1 MNSPAELD
9 IGPLSWVKDEIELA
23 LGRVAEQL
31 QKYDGALD
39 EALLADA
46 RMHLHQAHG
55 ALSIVG
61 LDGITEFSLAIE
73 RLLDA
78 LVDKSVPWSSAR
90 GGAAREGA
98 TALIQYLDELVGGRP
113 NQPLRLLPAY
123 RRLCEARGD
132 HEAVAAD
139 LFFPDLTQRP
149 PRRDVDP
156 APLDEAARQMRLKA
170 ARLGFG
176 RGLGKWTKQDSS
188 GVRDMRNSIVMIEAL
203 HDQPAA
209 RAFWWVT
216 LAFFDAMAAGGI
228 ANDEGSQRLCGRID
242 AQLKKLIEG
251 THAVAERLIRDVL
264 YEVATTEVSDDH
276 IDSVRAA
283 YRLRD
288 LLPNATV
295 DDPNEAV
302 LRKMRDRLGHTVDSW
317 DHFCAGAAIALP
329 EFHQHSSE
337 LLALTQQLQHVD
349 LARLVAGLSNTAN
362 LLRKNPLLH
371 SDALATEIATV
382 LLLAEEAINHFDA
395 LDVEFAEQIDVV
407 TVRLNALQR
416 GEQAGA
422 LKHLALQQLAQRAAS
437 RIAVHQLART
447 LRAQLL
453 LVEQGLDAFFR
464 DERNTKALAGVADPL
479 LKTIDMFE
487 QLDQHRAVVVVRDCA
502 RQIQAF
508 ATPGYLR
515 QPGEFEEVARKIS
528 ALGFFVERLQLGQA
542 DLELLLAPPGPAAA
556 PELVSSSVEVEISQ
570 MARMARTIVG
580 VMRGK
585 LGDAPMDDDR
595 RDALRT
601 ELKQNLEGVREN
613 ARLVADEAVERQA
626 DAALKALVSEASP
639 DRIEEIVAPLAVE
652 SRLAGEA
659 EATLTTAEAARL
671 AEASTTEVDAEL
683 LAIFIE
689 EVLQALDTA
698 GVQLYR
704 SIANPEKSEHLAILR
719 RSFHMLKGSARLIG
733 LLDFSDAARA
743 VESTIGLHL
752 KGGKPASKEL
762 HAMLDT
768 AQRMVSEWVERLQ
781 RRANAP
787 DTTPLL
793 RQCQALQLGIER
805 DVDKDSEGA
814 IPVASRIVKIG
825 ELEVDRALYEIYLE
839 EARANLAVLEKEWQ
853 RTPSRATI
861 RAAHTLAGTSATLGV
876 AEVQVLAKA
885 LEMALER
892 FSAAALA
899 TDATQDATL
908 QLALRRLTAM
918 VTSIA
923 DQRQPEIDDQ
933 LVSRLNAMTATPTLI
948 SATDTFGADPVARAQ
963 PVVRKPDNEFLPLFL
978 EECQDLM
985 PSIAAAFKD
994 WRNSGDVFDKRGAG
1008 AVQRLLHTLKGSAR
1022 MAGLADIGEAVHGV
1036 ETRVADAQ
1044 ARASASG
1051 ATSTLID
1058 ELEAEF
1064 DKAAAMIDALSAV
1077 PEVAESETQTQTL
1090 APTQTQHPMLRLR
1103 ADVVDLM
1110 VNASGEISIARARI
1124 EGGAKTLRASLAD
1137 LTENVARFRT
1147 HLRELEIQAES
1158 SIQSQI
1164 GARVGKVQNR
1174 NFDPLEMD
1182 RFTRLQELTRILA
1195 ESVNDVATVEYSLM
1209 RDLDQVDTALIQQA
1223 RLSRELTQRLMSVR
1237 MVPFASV
1244 SERLQRVVRLS
1255 ADELGKRVNFVLDG
1269 GDTELDRSVLERMT
1283 GPIEHLLRNAVVH
1296 GIETSEQRAASGKSA
1311 AGEVRLSLL
1320 QTGSEVEIS
1329 VNDDGGGLDYARIRN
1344 EAVKRGLMTAEQR
1357 ADESQLA
1364 QLIYQPG
1371 FTTAATLSAIAGRG
1385 VGMDVVRSET
1395 TALGGRIDVR
1405 AESKR
1410 GTSFSLH
1417 LPLTLAVVP
1426 ALLVKSAART
1436 YAIPSAMVVQANEMK
1451 PEAMD
1456 ALRATGQVD
1465 WQGQQYALH
1474 YLPRL
1479 LGNPAAQPGQRLRH
1493 WVILLRAG
1501 VQRVALEIDS
1511 LIGNEEVVIK
1521 NIGPQMARLKG
1532 FSGATVLGDGEV
1544 VLILNPVA
1552 LVGRPV
1558 IAPSAA
1564 MPVAEV
1570 VGTPPVMVVDDSLT
1584 VRKITGRLLE
1594 RAGYRVMTAKDGVD
1608 ALEQLTGV
1616 LPLIVLADI
1625 EMPRMDGFEL
1635 LRNMRADERLKKLPV
1650 VMITSRIADKHRN
1663 YAMELG
1669 ANHYLGKP
1677 YDEEALLAIIAGYAR
1692 G

>member
-1 MNSPAELD
+1 MNSPTELD

-23 LGRVAEQL
+23 LGHVAEQL
-31 QKYDGALD
+31 QKYDSARD
-39 EALLADA
+39 AALLNDA
-46 RMHLHQAHG
+46 RVHLHQAHG

-61 LDGITEFSLAIE
+61 LDGITEFSLVIE

-78 LVDKSVPWSSAR
+78 LVDSTVPWSSAR
-90 GGAAREGA
+90 GEAAREGT
-98 TALIQYLDELVGGRP
+98 TALCQYLDELVGGRA

-132 HEAVAAD
+132 HDVVAAD

-149 PRRDVDP
+149 PRRDAEP
-156 APLDEAARQMRLKA
+156 ALLDDAARLVRLKA
-170 ARLGFG
+170 ARMGFG
-176 RGLGKWTKQDSS
+176 RGLGKWTNQDNS
-188 GVRDMRNSIVMIEAL
+188 GIRDMRNSIVMVEAL

-209 RAFWWVT
+209 RAFWWAT
-216 LAFFDAMAAGGI
+216 LAFFDAMAVGGI
-228 ANDEGSQRLCGRID
+228 ANDEASQRLCSRID

-251 THAVAERLIRDVL
+251 THAVAERLMRDVL
-264 YEVATTEVSDDH
+264 YEVATTAVSDDH

-283 YRLRD
+283 YRLQD

-295 DDPNEAV
+295 DDPNEAI
-302 LRKMRDRLGHTVDSW
+302 LRRMRDRLGHAADSW

-329 EFHQHSSE
+329 EFHEHSSE
-337 LLALTQQLQHVD
+337 LLTLTQQLQHVD

-371 SDALATEIATV
+371 SDALATEIATA
-382 LLLAEEAINHFDA
+382 LLLTEEAINHFGA

-407 TVRLNALQR
+407 TVRLNELQR
-416 GEQAGA
+416 GEQPGA
-422 LKHLALQQLAQRAAS
+422 LTQPALRALAQRAAS
-437 RIAVHQLART
+437 RIAVHQLARN

-464 DERNTKALAGVADPL
+464 DERNTKALVGVADPL

-502 RQIQAF
+502 KQIQAF
-508 ATPGYLR
+508 AMPGYQR
-515 QPGEFEEVARKIS
+515 QPENFEEVARKIS
-528 ALGFFVERLQLGQA
+528 ALGFFVERLQVGQA
-542 DLELLLAPPGPAAA
+542 DLELLLAPPVPVGA
-556 PELVSSSVEVEISQ
+556 PELFVSSVEVEISQ

-580 VMRGK
+580 VMSGK
-585 LGDAPMDDDR
+585 LGDAPLDDDR
-595 RDALRT
+595 RDALRS

-626 DAALKALVSEASP
+626 DAALKALVGDAST
-639 DRIEEIVAPLAVE
+639 DRIEEIIAPLAAE
-652 SRLAGEA
+652 SHLAGEA
-659 EATLTTAEAARL
+659 DATLTTANSTRL
-671 AEASTTEVDAEL
+671 ADASTTEVDAEL

-689 EVLQALDTA
+689 EVLQSLDTI

-704 SIANPEKSEHLAILR
+704 LIANPDKSEHLAILR
-719 RSFHMLKGSARLIG
+719 RSFHMLKGSSRLIG
-733 LLDFSDAARA
+733 LHDFSDAARA

-752 KGGKPASKEL
+752 KGDMPASKEL
-762 HAMLDT
+762 HAMLDA
-768 AQRMVSEWVERLQ
+768 AQRLISDWVERLQ

-787 DTTPLL
+787 DTAPLL
-793 RQCQALQLGIER
+793 RQCQVLQTGTTAD
-805 DVDKDSEGA
+805 DVAASEGEA
-814 IPVASRIVKIG
+814 QPVTRIVKIG
-825 ELEVDRALYEIYLE
+825 GLALDRELYEIYLE
-839 EARANLAVLEKEWQ
+839 EARTNLAVLEKEWR

-861 RAAHTLAGTSATLGV
+861 RAAHTLAGTSATLGL
-876 AEVQVLAKA
+876 ASVQALAKA

-892 FSAAALA
+892 FSSAAVA

-918 VTSIA
+918 VTSVA
-923 DQRQPEIDDQ
+923 DQRQPDADDE
-933 LVSRLNAMTATPTLI
+933 LVTRLNAMMASPTVIGAMAGDIATIAPAAA
-948 SATDTFGADPVARAQ
+948 S
-963 PVVRKPDNEFLPLFL
+963 KSDNEFLPLFL

-985 PSIAAAFKD
+985 PSIATAFTD
-994 WRNSGDVFDKRGAG
+994 WRSSGDVFDKRGAG

-1058 ELEAEF
+1058 ELESEF
-1064 DKAAAMIDALSAV
+1064 DKAAAMVDALTAV
-1077 PEVAESETQTQTL
+1077 PDVESE
-1090 APTQTQHPMLRLR
+1090 AQTQHPMLRVR
-1103 ADVVDLM
+1103 ADVVDTM

-1124 EGGAKTLRASLAD
+1124 EGGAKTLRASLVD

-1164 GARVGKVQNR
+1164 VAQAGPGQNR

-1195 ESVNDVATVEYSLM
+1195 ESVNDVATVERSLM
-1209 RDLDQVDTALIQQA
+1209 RDLDQVDTALTQQA
-1223 RLSRELTQRLMSVR
+1223 RLSRELTQRLMGVR

-1244 SERLQRVVRLS
+1244 AERLQRVVRLS
-1255 ADELGKRVNFVLDG
+1255 ADELGKRVNFILDG
-1269 GDTELDRSVLERMT
+1269 GETELDRSVLERMT

-1296 GIETSEQRAASGKSA
+1296 GIETADLRAASGKLV

-1320 QTGSEVEIS
+1320 QTGNEVEIS
-1329 VNDDGGGLDYARIRN
+1329 VNDDGGGLDFTRIRS
-1344 EAVKRGLMTAEQR
+1344 EAVKRGLMSVEQHV
-1357 ADESQLA
+1357 DENQLA

-1405 AESKR
+1405 AQAKR
-1410 GTSFSLH
+1410 GTSFTVH

-1426 ALLVKSAART
+1426 ALLVKSGERT
-1436 YAIPSAMVVQANEMK
+1436 YAIPSAMIVQANEMK

-1456 ALRATGQVD
+1456 ALRASTQVD
-1465 WQGQQYALH
+1465 WQGQQFALH

-1479 LGNPAAQPGQRLRH
+1479 LGHPAAQPGQRPRH

-1501 VQRVALEIDS
+1501 VQRVALEIDA

-1552 LVGRPV
+1552 LVGRPI
-1558 IAPSAA
+1558 IAQSALA
-1564 MPVAEV
+1564 PTEEEV
-1570 VGTPPVMVVDDSLT
+1570 GPQPVMVVDDSLT

-1608 ALEQLTGV
+1608 ALEQLAGT

-1635 LRNMRADERLKKLPV
+1635 LQKIRADERLKKLPV
-1650 VMITSRIADKHRN
+1650 IMITSRIANKHRN

-1677 YDEEALLAIIAGYAR
+1677 YDEDALLAIIAGYA
-1692 G
+1692 GK